1 MIEVKDLVKQYGSHT
16 AVKGISFTVEP
27 GKIYGLLGPNG
38 AGKSTTMNI
47 VTGCLAATSGS
58 VTVNGHDIFEDPKA
72 AKRCIGYLP
81 ENPPLYGDMTPLE
94 YLTFV
99 GEAKKMRGNE
109 LYTQLREV
117 MEITS
122 LTDVSD
128 RLIRN
133 LSKGYRQRVGIAQ
146 AMIGSPDIIILD
158 EPTVGLDP
166 KQILEIREL
175 IKRLGESKTVIL
187 SSHILAEISAV
198 CDRVM
203 IISHGSLVA
212 NDTLEN
218 LEKTANRCDRLHLTI
233 RGDEKDICDVLSG
246 IDGILNTEY
255 SLGSAENEFDFEL
268 ELAKGA
274 DVRENIFFAMAE
286 KKYPV
291 VSMQYEH
298 MTLEDIFL
306 ALTDDEL
313 LPDENG
319 KMPSVEDILSGKAKK
334 KYGDTEE
341 MLSEEDGSE
350 PEDDANTDETDGT
363 GKPEDEKEENSDD
376 EYKPLFGGKD

>member
-16 AVKGISFTVEP
+16 AVRGISFTVEP

-99 GEAKKMRGNE
+99 GEAKKVRGNE

-212 NDTLEN
+212 NDTLEG
-218 LEKTANRCDRLHLTI
+218 LEKTANRCDRLQLTV
-233 RGDEKDICDVLSG
+233 RGDEKGICDVLSS

-268 ELAKGA
+268 ELEKGM

-334 KYGDTEE
+334 KYDDAEDV
-341 MLSEEDGSE
+341 LSEEDGSE
-350 PEDDANTDETDGT
+350 SDGSAESDEMGKTDE
-363 GKPEDEKEENSDD
+363 PDEKEENSGD